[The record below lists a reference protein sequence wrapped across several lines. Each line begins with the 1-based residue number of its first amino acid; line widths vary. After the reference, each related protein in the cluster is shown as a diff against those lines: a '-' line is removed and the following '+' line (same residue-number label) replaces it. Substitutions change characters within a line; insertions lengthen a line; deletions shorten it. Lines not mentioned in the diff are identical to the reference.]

1 MQAGDLRTDPQ
12 LSARGAFI
20 DAVHP
25 DAGPFTHVTL
35 PALVNGQRST
45 EIRHHAPALG
55 EQTDELLAE
64 VGVTPREISSLR
76 EAGVI
81 GG

>member
-1 MQAGDLRTDPQ
+1 V
-12 LSARGAFI
+12 FI

-25 DAGPFTHVTL
+25 DAGTFTHVTL
-35 PALVNGQRST
+35 PALVNGKRST

-55 EQTDELLAE
+55 EQTDEILTEAGLTTQQIAE
-64 VGVTPREISSLR
+64 LR
-76 EAGVI
+76 ESGVV